1 MAKQPKT
8 YTLDELL
15 QAAQAARAVADEA
28 NAAAAAADATDEVKA
43 KALALSQA
51 ADEAEGA
58 YNVAKQHADA
68 KAAEEAAAAADPVK
82 SSAAEPK
89 PEPEAAAEP
98 QDDPAYVPVLL
109 DENGDRIPRNSL
121 IRLITTTGRNLR
133 ALDGELITPEPVAE
147 LKGPDVRRGDWY
159 TVQFEAGLIAVDSV
173 KKLR

>member
-15 QAAQAARAVADEA
+15 QAAQAARAAADEA
-28 NAAAAAADATDEVKA
+28 NAAAAAADATDEVKE

-68 KAAEEAAAAADPVK
+68 KAADPVK
-82 SSAAEPK
+82 SSAVE

-121 IRLITTTGRNLR
+121 IRLVTTTGRNLR